1 MPISPIPQVQ
11 NLNILD
17 PQKMAP
23 AAVAEMKA
31 AGGIGKKYAYN
42 EIYGITRNSHKH

>member
-31 AGGIGKKYAYN
+31 AAGIGKKYDAYTVN
-42 EIYGITRNSHKH
+42 IWNY